1 MKYEVNKYVENKRV
15 KRTMWFDTGGVWS
28 KIGMSQQ
35 TVSRIEKNIDS
46 LDIKTL
52 KIISQYFHVP
62 INYII
67 GEDTKKYNMYVHESS
82 ISVLAEY
89 PFINQYL
96 LSLDPEAL
104 KHINEALKIQ
114 YAKEDN
120 ECLILQ

>member
-1 MKYEVNKYVENKRV
+1 MRWISISKIKELREQCGL
-15 KRTMWFDTGGVWS
+15 TQEEFGD

>member
-1 MKYEVNKYVENKRV
+1 
-15 KRTMWFDTGGVWS
+15 
-28 KIGMSQQ
+28 
-35 TVSRIEKNIDS
+35 
-46 LDIKTL
+46 
-52 KIISQYFHVP
+52 
-62 INYII
+62 
-67 GEDTKKYNMYVHESS
+67 MYVHESS